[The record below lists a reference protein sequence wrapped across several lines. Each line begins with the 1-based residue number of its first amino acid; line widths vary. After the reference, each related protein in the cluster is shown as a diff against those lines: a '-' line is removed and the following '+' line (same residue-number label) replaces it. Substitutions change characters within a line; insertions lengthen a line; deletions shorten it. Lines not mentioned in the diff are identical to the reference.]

1 MRGFRIKFR
10 SEEIVVTPDFR
21 SSVTIFYNSSNG
33 YELSV
38 AGIKGFGDDALDTF
52 WIKSDMHIGES
63 IEIEIINADEQV
75 CSSPTCV
82 KKLDPNPL
90 KLSEKQKQQMLDE
103 YLKDFYRFDPT
114 DNSWTRIEDFPGEAR
129 RDAVAFTLDNYG
141 YVGTGRADKA
151 LLFKDFYCFDPKTE
165 TWNTNELGFKGDQ
178 RYGASAFVV
187 GGAAYVCL
195 GAKGSGYAQDVIKC
209 TPLGEGKVSWDNM
222 QALTDKPGVKQ
233 DKDYDRIPRA
243 FAVSFVSNKGKD
255 GENYAYIATGTGNS
269 SSTVWKYNH
278 KKDQWHQ
285 MEDLAPSAG
294 NVVGAV
300 SFVAD
305 GYGYYT
311 TGGTSIDPIDAVSS
325 SSTRYFTNST
335 WKFIPDIKE
344 TRRNDY

>member
-1 MRGFRIKFR
+1 MLELDLG
-10 SEEIVVTPDFR
+10 SEYTDFKKYNLNDGTWTDVPDNFPGKGRHGAVAFVAEKGGKTYAYVGLGYISANQIQGSDGTAEIR
-21 SSVTIFYNSSNG
+21 
-33 YELSV
+33 
-38 AGIKGFGDDALDTF
+38 AK
-52 WIKSDMHIGES
+52 
-63 IEIEIINADEQV
+63 
-75 CSSPTCV
+75 
-82 KKLDPNPL
+82 
-90 KLSEKQKQQMLDE
+90 E

-114 DNSWTRIEDFPGEAR
+114 DNSWTKIEDFPGEAR

-151 LLFKDFYCFDPKTE
+151 LLFKDFYCFDPETE
-165 TWNTNELGFKGDQ
+165 TWNTEELGFKGDQ

-187 GGAAYVCL
+187 NGAAYVCL

-209 TPLGEGKVSWDNM
+209 TPLGGGKVAWDNM

-243 FAVSFVSNKGKD
+243 FAVSFISNKGND
-255 GENYAYIATGTGNS
+255 GESYAYIATGTGNNP
-269 SSTVWKYNH
+269 STVWKYNH

-311 TGGTSIDPIDAVSS
+311 TGGTSIDPIDANSS

-335 WKFIPDIKE
+335 WRFIPDVKE